1 MGNLLPYPSPY
12 GSVGVP
18 QELDLVLMELFL
30 QFFSPEE
37 LVEQFTITD
46 LDTKELT
53 ILKAAVLQEL
63 YRQLAT
69 SPIRDAVRIRWQQVY
84 DKLRPPASQA
94 PSPP

>member
-1 MGNLLPYPSPY
+1 MGNLLPDPSPY
-12 GSVGVP
+12 RSVGVP

-53 ILKAAVLQEL
+53 ILKAAVLQTVSSASHVSD
-63 YRQLAT
+63 QGCCTNKMAT
-69 SPIRDAVRIRWQQVY
+69 G
-84 DKLRPPASQA
+84 L
-94 PSPP
+94 